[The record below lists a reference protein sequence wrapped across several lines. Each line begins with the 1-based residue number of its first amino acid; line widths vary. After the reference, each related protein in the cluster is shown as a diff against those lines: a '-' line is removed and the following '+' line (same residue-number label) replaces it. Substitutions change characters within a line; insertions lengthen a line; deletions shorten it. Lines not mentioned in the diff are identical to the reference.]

1 MRKSKDGVDLI
12 KHFEGCKLEAYQ
24 CSGDVWTI
32 GHGHTKGVEE
42 GQKITKKIAAA
53 FLQEDIEM
61 VETHVTRLVTVEL
74 EQHQWDALISWCFNL
89 GCGNLRSSTML
100 QVINRGE
107 IDQVTSELIRW
118 DKSNGK
124 ALAGL
129 TRRRKS
135 EATLFDKGEL
145 DYGKV
150 KDNG

>member
-1 MRKSKDGVDLI
+1 MRLSMNRT
-12 KHFEGCKLEAYQ
+12 
-24 CSGDVWTI
+24 TI
-32 GHGHTKGVEE
+32 GKYQVRIQSVYSGVPFSSLEKCHFVSVHGSLPLSS
-42 GQKITKKIAAA
+42 AAA

-61 VETHVTRLVTVEL
+61 VETHVTRLVTVDL